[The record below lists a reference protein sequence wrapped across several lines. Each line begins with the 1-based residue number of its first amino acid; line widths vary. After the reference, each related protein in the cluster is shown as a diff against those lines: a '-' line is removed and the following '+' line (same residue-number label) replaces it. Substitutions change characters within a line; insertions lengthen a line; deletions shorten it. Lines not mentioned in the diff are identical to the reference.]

1 MKAWS
6 RWIVCGP
13 ITSETIKKKRKKTQP
28 TDAYEAEQLAMLI
41 FSPHFYRDSM
51 TVRGNK
57 TDMTIITI
65 AMTNQKLTVRVL
77 SPDRL
82 RAAAK
87 TVRAGVLESA
97 RRSRG
102 RTVLFGP

>member
-1 MKAWS
+1 
-6 RWIVCGP
+6 
-13 ITSETIKKKRKKTQP
+13 
-28 TDAYEAEQLAMLI
+28 
-41 FSPHFYRDSM
+41 M

-87 TVRAGVLESA
+87 TVRAGVLESV
-97 RRSRG
+97 RRSRQ
-102 RTVLFGP
+102 RTVLFGPRANINTKLNAGPDMGSVCRS

>member
-1 MKAWS
+1 
-6 RWIVCGP
+6 
-13 ITSETIKKKRKKTQP
+13 
-28 TDAYEAEQLAMLI
+28 MLI
-41 FSPHFYRDSM
+41 FPPHFYRDSM

-102 RTVLFGP
+102 RTVLFGPWANINTGIRAGPDMGSVCRS